1 MKNRPLL
8 ASLLLRTPRPPP
20 TRRARPL
27 PTVSE
32 NPQTPSASGTGNTCP
47 ARTICLATRAQP
59 PADPVH
65 KTLTRQYLIARTL
78 IKINSSPWVDD
89 LRRNPRTALA
99 RRRGRGG
106 RRLGRAGSGRPDSNR
121 RHPPPHAGAPTGRS
135 PSKRRAFERTRRV
148 PVESFRT
155 TCKQTKHA
163 VIRIAHTEIT
173 KNNQIYSP
181 GDADER
187 LQRQG
192 FIPAAECEFVWTDK
206 VHVVRQCP
214 RGLHGAGGHPT
225 GG

>member
-1 MKNRPLL
+1 MSIYPRSAASSDSNSKFSTKSSMNFSMKNRPLL

-59 PADPVH
+59 PADPVY

-135 PSKRRAFERTRRV
+135 PLRRRAFERTRRV
-148 PVESFRT
+148 PAEFFRT
-155 TCKQTKHA
+155 TCKQTNHA
-163 VIRIAHTEIT
+163 VSQICPYG
-173 KNNQIYSP
+173 NNQKY
-181 GDADER
+181 
-187 LQRQG
+187 Q
-192 FIPAAECEFVWTDK
+192 K
-206 VHVVRQCP
+206 
-214 RGLHGAGGHPT
+214 
-225 GG
+225 